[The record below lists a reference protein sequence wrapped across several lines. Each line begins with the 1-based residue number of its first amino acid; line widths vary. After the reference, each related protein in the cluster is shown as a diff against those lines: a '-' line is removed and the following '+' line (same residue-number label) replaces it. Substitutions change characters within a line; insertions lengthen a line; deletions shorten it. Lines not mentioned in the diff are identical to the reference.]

1 MNYTLNQLRVYI
13 QVVHDKSITK
23 AALTLHLSQPAVSI
37 QLKNFVSQFDIP
49 LIEIINKR
57 ICITDFGKEIAEAA
71 RIILNQVDAIE
82 HKMHAYQGLL
92 TGKLKLSIV
101 STGKYI
107 APYFIAEFIEKHPGI
122 ELSIDVTNKT
132 QVIDS
137 LDNNDVDFSFVSIV
151 PKDNKYLKVELM
163 PNKLYLVGGTN
174 NKLDKK
180 IHGNEIFKQIQLIY
194 REIGS
199 GTREVME
206 NYITKHKLP
215 VIKKLELKSNEAV
228 KQAVMAGLGY
238 SIVPIIGIKNE
249 INNNQLEI
257 ISVKG
262 FPLQSTWNLICLK
275 NKILSPVALAFLNFI
290 KNEKQRIIQEKFNE
304 YDVF

>member
-1 MNYTLNQLRVYI
+1 MNYTLNQLRVYT

-37 QLKNFVSQFDIP
+37 QLKNFTSQFDIP

-57 ICITDFGKEIAEAA
+57 ICITDFGKEIADAA
-71 RIILNQVDAIE
+71 TIILNEVDAIE

-107 APYFIAEFIEKHPGI
+107 APYFIAEFIEQHPGI

-132 QVIDS
+132 QVLDS
-137 LDNNDVDFSFVSIV
+137 LDNNDVDFSLVSIL
-151 PKDNKYLKVELM
+151 PKDNKYHKVELM
-163 PNKLYLVGGTN
+163 PNKLYLVGGAKN
-174 NKLDKK
+174 QLEKK
-180 IHGNEIFKQIQLIY
+180 TYGNEIFKQIQLIY

-206 NYITKHKLP
+206 NYIAKHKLP
-215 VIKKLELKSNEAV
+215 VIKKMELKSNEAV

-238 SIVPIIGIKNE
+238 SIMPLIGIKNE
-249 INNNQLEI
+249 INNKQLEI
-257 ISVKG
+257 IPVKG
-262 FPLQSTWNLICLK
+262 FPIQSTWNMICLK
-275 NKILSPVALAFLNFI
+275 NKTLSPVAQAFLNFI
-290 KNEKQRIIQEKFNE
+290 KREKQRIIQEKFNE
-304 YDVF
+304 HELL

>member
-1 MNYTLNQLRVYI
+1 MNYTLNQLRVYT

-37 QLKNFVSQFDIP
+37 QLKNFTSQFDIP

-57 ICITDFGKEIAEAA
+57 ICITDFGKEIADAA
-71 RIILNQVDAIE
+71 TIILNEVDAIE

-107 APYFIAEFIEKHPGI
+107 APYFIAEFIEQHPGI

-137 LDNNDVDFSFVSIV
+137 LDNNDVDFSLVSIL
-151 PKDNKYLKVELM
+151 PKDNKYHKVELM
-163 PNKLYLVGGTN
+163 PNKLYLVGGAKN
-174 NKLDKK
+174 QLEKK
-180 IHGNEIFKQIQLIY
+180 TYGNEIFKQIQLIY

-206 NYITKHKLP
+206 QYIAKHKLP
-215 VIKKLELKSNEAV
+215 IIKKMELKSNEAV

-238 SIVPIIGIKNE
+238 SIMPIIGIKNE
-249 INNNQLEI
+249 INNKQLHI

-262 FPLQSTWNLICLK
+262 FPIQSTWNMICLK
-275 NKILSPVALAFLNFI
+275 NKTLSPVAQAFLNFI
-290 KNEKQRIIQEKFNE
+290 KREKQRIIQEKFNE
-304 YDVF
+304 NESV

>member
-1 MNYTLNQLRVYI
+1 MNYTLNQLRVYT

-23 AALTLHLSQPAVSI
+23 AAITLHLSQPAVSI
-37 QLKNFVSQFDIP
+37 QLKNFTSQFDIP

-71 RIILNQVDAIE
+71 HVILNEIEAIE

-107 APYFIAEFIEKHPGI
+107 APYFIAEFIEQHPGI

-132 QVIDS
+132 QVIES
-137 LDNNDVDFSFVSIV
+137 LDNNDVDFSLVSIL

-163 PNKLYLVGGTN
+163 PNNLYLVGGSKN
-174 NKLDKK
+174 QWDKK

-206 NYITKHKLP
+206 HYITKHKLP
-215 VIKKLELKSNEAV
+215 VIKKMELKSNEAV

-238 SIVPIIGIKNE
+238 SIMPIIGIKNE
-249 INNNQLEI
+249 INNAQLHI
-257 ISVKG
+257 IPVKG
-262 FPLQSTWNLICLK
+262 FPIQSTWNLICLK
-275 NKILSPVALAFLNFI
+275 NKTLSPVAQAFLNFI
-290 KNEKQRIIQEKFNE
+290 KKEKQRIIQEKFNE
-304 YDVF
+304 NDVL